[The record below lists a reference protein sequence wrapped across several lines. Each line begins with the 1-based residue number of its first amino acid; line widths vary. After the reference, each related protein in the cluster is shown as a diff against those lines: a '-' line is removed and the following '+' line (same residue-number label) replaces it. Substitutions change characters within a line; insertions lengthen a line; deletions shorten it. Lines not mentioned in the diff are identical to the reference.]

1 MTSIMTSSSNLTFLK
16 NNVKG
21 LQSLKKRIKLIEYFK
36 GKLKHNE
43 FLSYKKHIPILRMKI
58 ILGSIILVGGCSF
71 LMEHLTLAVL

>member
-1 MTSIMTSSSNLTFLK
+1 MTSSSNLTFLK

-58 ILGSIILVGGCSF
+58 
-71 LMEHLTLAVL
+71 